1 MAGCTS
7 KGAPAIFLFRNA
19 GLNKNGLFSMKIDTQ
34 NIIRGD
40 QLAGARLIRLLEEG
54 DPAGIEVLKRLYPH
68 TGTAFVMGLTG
79 PPGSGKSTLV
89 NSIISEVRNRN
100 MKIAVVAIDPSS
112 PISGG
117 ALLGDRI
124 RMRRHTEDDGVFIRS
139 MATRGHLGGLSKT
152 TRETVLVFDAMGY
165 DVILIETV
173 GVGQDEV
180 EIAQFAHSTAVV
192 SLPGMGDDIQ
202 AMKAGL
208 LEIGDIFV
216 VNKADIPG
224 ADDVAEQLR
233 VMLGMSSRA
242 QSDWLPPILK
252 TVAVKNRGIIEL
264 VDAFWR
270 HRQFLMDSGAFG
282 EHNYKWEFKF
292 FRRLV
297 MEKAADRIFSEMQ
310 DSEAFLA
317 LCDDLKNRKM
327 DPFSAAE
334 LITGGLEFKKQI
346 R

>member
-1 MAGCTS
+1 
-7 KGAPAIFLFRNA
+7 
-19 GLNKNGLFSMKIDTQ
+19 MKINAQD
-34 NIIRGD
+34 IIRGD

-54 DPAGIEVLKRLYPH
+54 DPAGIEVLKHLYPH
-68 TGTAFVMGLTG
+68 TGSAFVMGITG

-89 NSIISEVRNRN
+89 NGIISEIRRRN

-202 AMKAGL
+202 VMKAGL
-208 LEIGDIFV
+208 LEIADLFV
-216 VNKADIPG
+216 VNKADTPG
-224 ADDVAEQLR
+224 ADDVVEQLR
-233 VMLGMSSRA
+233 AMLQMSSK
-242 QSDWLPPILK
+242 SGNDWLPPVLK
-252 TVAVKNRGIIEL
+252 TVAVKGQGVIEL
-264 VDAFWR
+264 VDAFWQ
-270 HRQFLMDSGAFG
+270 HCKFLTDSGKFD
-282 EHNYKWEFKF
+282 EHNFKWEFQF
-292 FRRLV
+292 FRQLV
-297 MEKAADRIFSEMQ
+297 MEMAADKIFSEIK
-310 DSEAFLA
+310 DSPAYQTLLEN
-317 LCDDLKNRKM
+317 LKNRQI

-334 LITGGLEFKKQI
+334 LLIKGLEYKK
-346 R
+346 